1 MGGSKNVYA
10 SVKAYSKRGKL
21 LTRGDFQTLAE
32 SRDLEELMT
41 RIKNTV
47 YAEAVADVQKPYSSQ
62 NIESALRSKLADI
75 HYSIAKTSGNSAVL
89 DAYYMKFIVS
99 NLKLILKG
107 KILGKPQE
115 EIESHVNL
123 HAEELIKQ
131 RDVIVK
137 ALVAKDFEEAVASL
151 NSVEFADEIAK
162 AAALYNEKKNL
173 QIFDTYFDKILF
185 QQLAGAM
192 KNYADK
198 AATKIVSMDIDF
210 YNILSVIRGKFWG
223 LQEEQIQDLVIN
235 TSPPAKELLGRMIAA
250 ASVRDAFNELSSTKY
265 KDLVPQVENE
275 LDAIAGFER
284 AFELSIYN
292 SSLRSFTQMFSFAT
306 IVGITKLT
314 SFEVRNLAA
323 IAFAVEQKI
332 PTETTMS
339 SHDFC
344 PTPISSIPRNLF
356 SNRRTH
362 HWSSYW
368 LWPSFCYTCL
378 LRKNFKS
385 DNQTYELS
393 IRSQKR

>member
-21 LTRGDFQTLAE
+21 LTRSDFQTLAE

-47 YAEAVADVQKPYSSQ
+47 YGDAVVEVQKPYSSLS
-62 NIESALRSKLADI
+62 IESALRSKLADI
-75 HYSIAKTSGNSAVL
+75 HYSIAKTSGNSGVL

-107 KILGKPQE
+107 KVLGKSQE
-115 EIESHVNL
+115 EIEALVNL

-131 RDVIVK
+131 RDVVIK

-151 NSVEFADEIAK
+151 NSVQFGEEIVK
-162 AAALYNEKKNL
+162 AAALYNEKKNV
-173 QIFDTYFDKILF
+173 QVFDTYFDKILF
-185 QQLAGAM
+185 QHLAGAM

-198 AATKIVSMDIDF
+198 DATKIVAMDIDF

-223 LQEEQIQDLVIN
+223 LQEEQIQDLIIS
-235 TSPPAKELLGRMIAA
+235 TSPPARELLGRMMTAA
-250 ASVRDAFNELSSTKY
+250 TIRDAFNELSNTKY
-265 KDLVPQVENE
+265 KELIPQVENE
-275 LDAIAGFER
+275 LDAIAEFER
-284 AFELSIYN
+284 SFEILIYKTSIN
-292 SSLRSFTQMFSFAT
+292 SFTKMFSFAT

-339 SHDFC
+339 KLILD
-344 PTPISSIPRNLF
+344 
-356 SNRRTH
+356 
-362 HWSSYW
+362 
-368 LWPSFCYTCL
+368 
-378 LRKNFKS
+378 
-385 DNQTYELS
+385 EE
-393 IRSQKR
+393 

>member
-21 LTRGDFQTLAE
+21 LAKSDFQTLAE

-47 YAEAVADVQKPYSSQ
+47 YGDAVTDVQKPYTSQ

-75 HYSIAKTSGNSAVL
+75 HYSIAKTSGNSGVL

-131 RDVIVK
+131 RDVVVK

-151 NSVEFADEIAK
+151 NSVQFADEIAK
-162 AAALYNEKKNL
+162 AATLYNEKKNL

-185 QQLAGAM
+185 QHLASSM
-192 KNYADK
+192 KNYSDK
-198 AATKIVSMDIDF
+198 EATRIVSMDIDF

-223 LQEEQIQDLVIN
+223 LQDEQIEDLIIS
-235 TSPPAKELLGRMIAA
+235 TSPSARELFGRMMSAA
-250 ASVRDAFNELSSTKY
+250 TVRDAFNEISSTKY
-265 KDLVPQVENE
+265 KNLIPQIENE
-275 LDAIAGFER
+275 LDAIAEFER
-284 AFELSIYN
+284 AFEMLIYN
-292 SSLRSFTQMFSFAT
+292 TALRSFTKMFSFGT

-314 SFEVRNLAA
+314 SFEIRNLAA

-332 PTETTMS
+332 PTEITMS
-339 SHDFC
+339 KL
-344 PTPISSIPRNLF
+344 IL
-356 SNRRTH
+356 
-362 HWSSYW
+362 
-368 LWPSFCYTCL
+368 
-378 LRKNFKS
+378 K
-385 DNQTYELS
+385 EE
-393 IRSQKR
+393 